1 MGLTSTEAQKL
12 ECFYAQQIVCFI
24 VELKPCKTIKY
35 KKSPACILC
44 HPGSTYVCPTISM
57 VIPFSKNKLARLI
70 LENIL
75 CMF

>member
-1 MGLTSTEAQKL
+1 MFSSRIKTLQNPLSIKVML
-12 ECFYAQQIVCFI
+12 VFYVTQALPMCVLI
-24 VELKPCKTIKY
+24 
-35 KKSPACILC
+35 
-44 HPGSTYVCPTISM
+44 ISM